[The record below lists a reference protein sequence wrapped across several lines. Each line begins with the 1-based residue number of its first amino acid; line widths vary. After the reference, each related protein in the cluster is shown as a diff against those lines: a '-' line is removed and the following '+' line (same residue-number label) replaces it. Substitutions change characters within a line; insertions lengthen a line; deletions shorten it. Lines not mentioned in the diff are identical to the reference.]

1 MCAVISH
8 LLDLQSFIVR
18 VFIIKQKS
26 FICLSNILSNTCTYK
41 TENILTSIKIKYD
54 CRILHTI
61 FFKDKW
67 KGRYQNIDERS

>member
-8 LLDLQSFIVR
+8 LLDLQSFIVK

>member
-8 LLDLQSFIVR
+8 LLDLQSFIVK

-26 FICLSNILSNTCTYK
+26 LICLSNILSNTCTYK
-41 TENILTSIKIKYD
+41 TENILTSIKIKYH

-61 FFKDKW
+61 FF
-67 KGRYQNIDERS
+67 